1 MTVKEYNEWRKE
13 FGRVQVL
20 LYAFPNVLK
29 KIGNKDLIKELK
41 ILWYDEHTLD
51 FLNSAMDA
59 FEKAEKEE
67 LMKDMNVQP
76 DPDTIPVSKKAPVT
90 PEEPKNPSISNYHIQ
105 PFYCDK
111 CIHNWGVDCFRD
123 PVNDIPCPNYRR
135 DPLDGGF
142 YG

>member
-29 KIGNKDLIKELK
+29 KIGNEDLIRELK
-41 ILWYDEHTLD
+41 ILGYDEHTLD

-59 FEKAEKEE
+59 WEKVEKEE

-76 DPDTIPVSKKAPVT
+76 DPNTTTPKKAPVM
-90 PEEPKNPSISNYHIQ
+90 PEEPKNPSISNYHFQ
-105 PFYCDK
+105 PAWCSN
-111 CIHNWGVDCFRD
+111 CIHSWGIDCFRD
-123 PVNDIPCPNYRR
+123 PLNDILCPNYRR
-135 DPLDGGF
+135 DPPDGGF

>member
-29 KIGNKDLIKELK
+29 KIGNEDLIKKLK
-41 ILWYDEHTLD
+41 ILGYDEHTLD

-59 FEKAEKEE
+59 LEKAEKEE

-76 DPDTIPVSKKAPVT
+76 DPNTTTPKKAPVM

-105 PFYCDK
+105 PAWCSN
-111 CIHNWGVDCFRD
+111 CIHSWGIDCFRD
-123 PVNDIPCPNYRR
+123 SLNDIPYPNYRI
-135 DPLDGGF
+135 DPPDGGF

>member
-13 FGRVQVL
+13 FGHVQVL

-29 KIGNKDLIKELK
+29 KIGNEDLIKELK
-41 ILWYDEHTLD
+41 ILGYDEHTLD

-59 FEKAEKEE
+59 LEKAEKEE

-76 DPDTIPVSKKAPVT
+76 DPNTTTPKKAPVM
-90 PEEPKNPSISNYHIQ
+90 PEEPKNPSISNYHFQ
-105 PFYCDK
+105 PAWCSN
-111 CIHNWGVDCFRD
+111 CVHSWGIDCFRD
-123 PVNDIPCPNYRR
+123 PLNDTPCPNYRR
-135 DPLDGGF
+135 NPPDGGF

>member
-29 KIGNKDLIKELK
+29 KIGNEDLIKELK
-41 ILWYDEHTLD
+41 ILGYDEHTLD

-59 FEKAEKEE
+59 WEKIEKEE

-76 DPDTIPVSKKAPVT
+76 DPNTTTPKKAPVA
-90 PEEPKNPSISNYHIQ
+90 PEEPKNPSIFNYHIQ

-111 CIHNWGVDCFRD
+111 CIHTWGGRLF
-123 PVNDIPCPNYRR
+123 
-135 DPLDGGF
+135 
-142 YG
+142 

>member
-29 KIGNKDLIKELK
+29 KIGNEDLIKELK
-41 ILWYDEHTLD
+41 ILGYDEHTLD

-76 DPDTIPVSKKAPVT
+76 DPNTTTPKKAPVM
-90 PEEPKNPSISNYHIQ
+90 PEEPKNPSISNYHFQ
-105 PFYCDK
+105 PAWCSN
-111 CIHNWGVDCFRD
+111 CIHSWRIDCFRD
-123 PVNDIPCPNYRR
+123 PLNDTPCPNYRR
-135 DPLDGGF
+135 DPPDGGF

>member
-13 FGRVQVL
+13 FGHVQVL

-29 KIGNKDLIKELK
+29 KIGNSDLIKELE
-41 ILWYDEHTLD
+41 ILGYNEKTLD

-59 FEKAEKEE
+59 LEKAEKEE

-76 DPDTIPVSKKAPVT
+76 DPNTTTPKKAPVM
-90 PEEPKNPSISNYHIQ
+90 PEEPKNPSISNYHFQ
-105 PFYCDK
+105 PAWCSN
-111 CIHNWGVDCFRD
+111 CIHSWGIDCFRD
-123 PVNDIPCPNYRR
+123 PLNNIPCPNYRR
-135 DPLDGGF
+135 DPSDGGF

>member
-13 FGRVQVL
+13 FGHVQVL

-29 KIGNKDLIKELK
+29 KIGNSDLIKELE
-41 ILWYDEHTLD
+41 ILGYNEKTLD

-76 DPDTIPVSKKAPVT
+76 DPNTTTPKKAPVM
-90 PEEPKNPSISNYHIQ
+90 PEEPKNPSISNYHFQ
-105 PFYCDK
+105 PAWCSN
-111 CIHNWGVDCFRD
+111 CVHSWGIDCFRD
-123 PVNDIPCPNYRR
+123 PLNDTPCPNYRR
-135 DPLDGGF
+135 NPPDGGF

>member
-29 KIGNKDLIKELK
+29 KIGNEDLIRELK
-41 ILWYDEHTLD
+41 ILGYDEHTLD

-59 FEKAEKEE
+59 WEKVEKEE

-76 DPDTIPVSKKAPVT
+76 DQNTTTPKKAPVA

-105 PFYCDK
+105 PAWCSN
-111 CIHNWGVDCFRD
+111 CIHSWGIDCFRD
-123 PVNDIPCPNYRR
+123 PLNDIPCPNYRR
-135 DPLDGGF
+135 DPPDGGF

>member
-13 FGRVQVL
+13 FGHVQVL

-29 KIGNKDLIKELK
+29 KIGNSDLIKELE
-41 ILWYDEHTLD
+41 ILGYNEKTLD

-59 FEKAEKEE
+59 LEKAEKEE

-76 DPDTIPVSKKAPVT
+76 DPNTTTPKKAPVM
-90 PEEPKNPSISNYHIQ
+90 PEEPKNPSISNYHFQ
-105 PFYCDK
+105 PAWCSN
-111 CIHNWGVDCFRD
+111 CIHSWGIDCFRD
-123 PVNDIPCPNYRR
+123 PLNNIPCPNYRR
-135 DPLDGGF
+135 DPPDGGF

>member
-13 FGRVQVL
+13 FSRVQVL

-29 KIGNKDLIKELK
+29 KIGNEDLIKELK
-41 ILWYDEHTLD
+41 ILGYDEHTLD

-59 FEKAEKEE
+59 LEKAEKEE

-76 DPDTIPVSKKAPVT
+76 DPNTTTPKKAPVM
-90 PEEPKNPSISNYHIQ
+90 PEEPKNPFISNYHFQ
-105 PFYCDK
+105 PAWCSN
-111 CIHNWGVDCFRD
+111 CIHSWGIDCFRN
-123 PVNDIPCPNYRR
+123 PLNDVPCPNYRR
-135 DPLDGGF
+135 DQPDGGF